1 MPTLFEHLKAKSN
14 SKNLQSGGSRSHI
27 ERERQVV
34 HEWLGSSEPG
44 RGEIKLNQS
53 KKEELWN
60 ECSGTTASDLITIED
75 ALTQE
80 ECTALINIWRGEYEG
95 VGAVDPT
102 KQLDSVDGRY
112 NSKHYN
118 SNVIAPSHSSHYLY
132 FFSFG

>member
-1 MPTLFEHLKAKSN
+1 M
-14 SKNLQSGGSRSHI
+14 
-27 ERERQVV
+27 